1 MQIAVNK
8 ARRRRLCEIAK
19 SRLARNEFE
28 EHIGALERSIL
39 AKYNQLQRRDM
50 PKQAKKKKKSGGAG
64 GGAHVVPDG
73 PFAPPP
79 TIHPAAWGLER
90 GEDAMIGVDDELGS
104 MILTRQRFVD
114 MVQPCLDVKE
124 RERPGSLYGS
134 PAESIYKGI
143 EGPETKTKGG

>member
-1 MQIAVNK
+1 
-8 ARRRRLCEIAK
+8 LCEIAK
-19 SRLARNEFE
+19 GRLARNEFE
-28 EHIGALERSIL
+28 EHGGALERSIL

-79 TIHPAAWGLER
+79 NIHPAAWGLER
-90 GEDAMIGVDDELGS
+90 GEDTSIDVDDELDR
-104 MILTRQRFVD
+104 MILTRQRFADV
-114 MVQPCLDVKE
+114 VQPCLRVKQ

-143 EGPETKTKGG
+143 EMPETKMKGS